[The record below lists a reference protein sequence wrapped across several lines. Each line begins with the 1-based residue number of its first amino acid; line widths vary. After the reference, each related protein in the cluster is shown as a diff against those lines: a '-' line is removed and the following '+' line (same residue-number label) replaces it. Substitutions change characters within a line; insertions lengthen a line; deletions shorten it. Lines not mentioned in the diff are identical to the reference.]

1 MPTRIVYTG
10 TKLLSQPNNIKDPTP
25 FEEQHN
31 ITLFVVLKSVMRITS
46 VKVHDE
52 RSRP

>member
-31 ITLFVVLKSVMRITS
+31 IVYHSFCSVEICHENYIGKSAR
-46 VKVHDE
+46 
-52 RSRP
+52 